1 MNDTIGTLTIGQLA
15 TAVGKTP
22 RALRLYEE
30 MGLLV
35 PSRRSQGGFRLYGA
49 DAVARLRWV
58 IELADAGL
66 PLAEIQ
72 DLLVDIAAADDGGGA
87 MNVLRTR
94 LAARRRDLTAQ
105 VRQLQ
110 ALGSG
115 IDAALGYLERCRDC
129 HRAPLPLCC
138 KQCVEEVG
146 QDLPDMVAGLLA
158 QRPLDQPDTASG
170 RSHRDAERSHT

>member
-110 ALGSG
+110 ADHG
-115 IDAALGYLERCRDC
+115 DDR
-129 HRAPLPLCC
+129 
-138 KQCVEEVG
+138 
-146 QDLPDMVAGLLA
+146 
-158 QRPLDQPDTASG
+158 
-170 RSHRDAERSHT
+170 